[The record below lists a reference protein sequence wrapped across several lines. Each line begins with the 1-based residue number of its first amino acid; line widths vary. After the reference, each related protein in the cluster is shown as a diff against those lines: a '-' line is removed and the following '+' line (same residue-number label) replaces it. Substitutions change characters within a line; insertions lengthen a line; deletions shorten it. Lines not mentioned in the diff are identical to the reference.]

1 MGMAAFVSK
10 RFIPYNRH
18 RYRCAMKI
26 LWVCSLPLPQMA
38 AKLQINQSSF
48 GGWLIGLSRQLAKE
62 PSVSLSVLANAPED
76 TGEVDGTVDAYEY
89 YTFTG
94 LSNRQ
99 TEVSQK
105 RIRRFQDVL
114 QKSQPDVIHIF
125 GTEYAFTQEM
135 VMAAEREHC
144 LERVVISLQGL
155 MGEYASHYSDGLDRS
170 IIYHQTVRERIRGQS
185 IFQDQQLF
193 FMRSRFE
200 EYALR
205 HVSHVIGRTDWD
217 HQFAR
222 TMNPDIQYHYC
233 SETLRPEF
241 YGYQWENTAC
251 RKHTIFISQASYPIK
266 GFHLFLKAMPVLTQR
281 FSDLQVYVTGRD
293 LVHLSMKE
301 KFHLDSYRLYL
312 HQLIHQLHLEGHL
325 TFCGTLYAE
334 QMRDHLLS
342 ANAFVSPSVLEN
354 SSNSIGEAM
363 LVGTP
368 VIASDTGGTRS
379 MIPDSSCGLLYPLL
393 DTDALIEAVSSVFS
407 DPQQC
412 QTLSKGEKRRAA
424 QLFDPAVNQK
434 QLLSIYQSIAQEE
447 K

>member
-1 MGMAAFVSK
+1 
-10 RFIPYNRH
+10 
-18 RYRCAMKI
+18 MKI
-26 LWVCSLPLPQMA
+26 LWVCSLPLPEMA
-38 AKLQINQSSF
+38 AQLHLNQTSF
-48 GGWLIGLSRQLAKE
+48 GGWLIGLSRQLENEK
-62 PSVSLSVLANAPED
+62 SVSLHVLANVPSNI
-76 TGEVDGTVDAYEY
+76 GEISGKAGGYSY

-94 LSNRQ
+94 LSNCQ
-99 TEVSQK
+99 SEPDEN
-105 RIRRFQDVL
+105 RIHRFRNVIQSVH
-114 QKSQPDVIHIF
+114 PDVIHVF
-125 GTEYAFTQEM
+125 GSEYSFCQEM
-135 VMAAEREHC
+135 VMAAEAEHC
-144 LERVVISLQGL
+144 GERVVISLQGL
-155 MGEYASHYSDGLDRS
+155 MKEIASHYTDGLS
-170 IIYHQTVRERIRGQS
+170 EAVIHHQTLREKIKKQS
-185 IFQDQQLF
+185 IAQEQQLF

-222 TMNPDIQYHYC
+222 TMNPGIQYHYC

-251 RKHTIFISQASYPIK
+251 RKNTIFISQASYPIK
-266 GFHLFLKAMPVLTQR
+266 GFHLFLKAMPALTQR
-281 FSDLQVYVTGRD
+281 FPDLQVYVTGRD

-301 KFHLDSYRLYL
+301 KLHLDSYRLYL
-312 HQLIHQLHLEGHL
+312 HQLIHQLHLEGYL
-325 TFCGTLYAE
+325 TFCGTLDAE

-368 VIASDTGGTRS
+368 VIASDTGGTCS
-379 MIPDSSCGLLYPLL
+379 MIPDSSCGLLYPSL

-407 DPQQC
+407 DPHQC

>member
-1 MGMAAFVSK
+1 
-10 RFIPYNRH
+10 
-18 RYRCAMKI
+18 MKI
-26 LWVCSLPLPQMA
+26 LWVCSLPLPEMA
-38 AKLQINQSSF
+38 AQLHLNQTSF
-48 GGWLIGLSRQLAKE
+48 GGWLIGLSRQLENEK
-62 PSVSLSVLANAPED
+62 SVSLYVLANVPSNI
-76 TGEVDGTVDAYEY
+76 GEISGKAGGYSY

-94 LSNRQ
+94 LSNCQ
-99 TEVSQK
+99 SEPDEN
-105 RIRRFQDVL
+105 RIHRFRNVIQSVH
-114 QKSQPDVIHIF
+114 PDVIHVF
-125 GTEYAFTQEM
+125 GSEYSFCQEM
-135 VMAAEREHC
+135 VMAAEAEHC
-144 LERVVISLQGL
+144 GERVVISLQGL
-155 MGEYASHYSDGLDRS
+155 MKEIASHYTDGLS
-170 IIYHQTVRERIRGQS
+170 EAVIHHQTLREKIKKQS
-185 IFQDQQLF
+185 IAQEQQLF

-266 GFHLFLKAMPVLTQR
+266 GFHLFLKAMPALTQR
-281 FSDLQVYVTGRD
+281 FPDLQVYVTGRD

-312 HQLIHQLHLEGHL
+312 HQLIRQLHLEGYL
-325 TFCGTLYAE
+325 TFCGTLDAE

-368 VIASDTGGTRS
+368 VIASDTGGTCS

-407 DPQQC
+407 DPHQC

>member
-1 MGMAAFVSK
+1 
-10 RFIPYNRH
+10 
-18 RYRCAMKI
+18 MKI
-26 LWVCSLPLPQMA
+26 LWVCSLPLPEMA
-38 AKLQINQSSF
+38 AQLHLNQTSF
-48 GGWLIGLSRQLAKE
+48 GGWLIGLSRQLENEK
-62 PSVSLSVLANAPED
+62 SVSLHVLANVPSNI
-76 TGEVDGTVDAYEY
+76 GEISGKAGGYSY

-94 LSNRQ
+94 LSNCQ
-99 TEVSQK
+99 SEPDEN
-105 RIRRFQDVL
+105 RIYRFRNVIQSVH
-114 QKSQPDVIHIF
+114 PDVIHVF
-125 GTEYAFTQEM
+125 GSEYSFCQEM
-135 VMAAEREHC
+135 VMAAEAEHC
-144 LERVVISLQGL
+144 GERVVISLQGL
-155 MGEYASHYSDGLDRS
+155 MKEYASHYTDGLS
-170 IIYHQTVRERIRGQS
+170 EAVIHHQTLREKIKKQS
-185 IFQDQQLF
+185 IAQEQQLF

-241 YGYQWENTAC
+241 YGYQWENIAC
-251 RKHTIFISQASYPIK
+251 RKNTIFISQASYPIK
-266 GFHLFLKAMPVLTQR
+266 GFHLFLKAMPALSQR
-281 FSDLQVYVTGRD
+281 FPDLQVYVTGRD

-312 HQLIHQLHLEGHL
+312 HQLIRQLHLEGYL
-325 TFCGTLYAE
+325 TFCGTLDAE

-368 VIASDTGGTRS
+368 VIASDTGGTCS
-379 MIPDSSCGLLYPLL
+379 MIPNSSCGLLYPLL
-393 DTDALIEAVSSVFS
+393 DTDALIEEVSSVFS
-407 DPQQC
+407 DPHQC

>member
-1 MGMAAFVSK
+1 
-10 RFIPYNRH
+10 
-18 RYRCAMKI
+18 MKI
-26 LWVCSLPLPQMA
+26 LWVCSLPLPEMA
-38 AKLQINQSSF
+38 AQLHLNQTSF
-48 GGWLIGLSRQLAKE
+48 GGWLIGLSRQLENEK
-62 PSVSLSVLANAPED
+62 SVSLYVLANVPSNI
-76 TGEVDGTVDAYEY
+76 GEISGKAGGYSY

-94 LSNRQ
+94 LSNCQ
-99 TEVSQK
+99 SEPDEN
-105 RIRRFQDVL
+105 RIHRFRNVIQSVH
-114 QKSQPDVIHIF
+114 PDVIHVF
-125 GTEYAFTQEM
+125 GSEYSFCQEM
-135 VMAAEREHC
+135 VMAAEAEHC
-144 LERVVISLQGL
+144 GERVVISLQGL
-155 MGEYASHYSDGLDRS
+155 MKEIASHYTDGLS
-170 IIYHQTVRERIRGQS
+170 EAVIHHQTLREKIKKQS
-185 IFQDQQLF
+185 IAQEQQLF

-266 GFHLFLKAMPVLTQR
+266 GFHLFLKAMPALTQR
-281 FSDLQVYVTGRD
+281 FPDLQVYVTGRD

-434 QLLSIYQSIAQEE
+434 QLLSIYQSIAQEA

>member
-1 MGMAAFVSK
+1 
-10 RFIPYNRH
+10 
-18 RYRCAMKI
+18 MKI
-26 LWVCSLPLPQMA
+26 LWVCSLPLPEMA
-38 AKLQINQSSF
+38 AQLHLNQTSF
-48 GGWLIGLSRQLAKE
+48 GGWLIGLSRQLENEK
-62 PSVSLSVLANAPED
+62 SVSLYVLANVPSNI
-76 TGEVDGTVDAYEY
+76 GEISGKAGGYSY

-94 LSNRQ
+94 LSNCQ
-99 TEVSQK
+99 SEPDEN
-105 RIRRFQDVL
+105 RIHRFRNVIQSVH
-114 QKSQPDVIHIF
+114 PDVIHVF
-125 GTEYAFTQEM
+125 GSEYSFCQEM
-135 VMAAEREHC
+135 VMAAEAEHC
-144 LERVVISLQGL
+144 GERVVISLQGL
-155 MGEYASHYSDGLDRS
+155 MKEIASHYTDGLS
-170 IIYHQTVRERIRGQS
+170 EAVIHHQTLREKIKKQS
-185 IFQDQQLF
+185 IAQEQQLF

-251 RKHTIFISQASYPIK
+251 RKHSIFISQASYPIK
-266 GFHLFLKAMPVLTQR
+266 GFHLFLKAMPALTQR
-281 FSDLQVYVTGRD
+281 FPDLQVYVTGRD

-312 HQLIHQLHLEGHL
+312 HQLIRQLHLEGYL
-325 TFCGTLYAE
+325 TFCGTLDAE

-368 VIASDTGGTRS
+368 VIASDTGGTCS

-407 DPQQC
+407 DPHQC

>member
-1 MGMAAFVSK
+1 
-10 RFIPYNRH
+10 
-18 RYRCAMKI
+18 MKI
-26 LWVCSLPLPQMA
+26 LWVCSLPLPEMA
-38 AKLQINQSSF
+38 AQLHLNQTSF
-48 GGWLIGLSRQLAKE
+48 GGWLIGLSRQLENEK
-62 PSVSLSVLANAPED
+62 SVSLYVLANVPSD
-76 TGEVDGTVDAYEY
+76 IGEISGKAGGYSY

-94 LSNRQ
+94 LSNCQ
-99 TEVSQK
+99 NEPDEN
-105 RIRRFQDVL
+105 RIHRFRNVIQSVH
-114 QKSQPDVIHIF
+114 PDVIHVF
-125 GTEYAFTQEM
+125 GSEYSFCQEM
-135 VMAAEREHC
+135 VMAAEAEHC
-144 LERVVISLQGL
+144 GERVVISLQGL
-155 MGEYASHYSDGLDRS
+155 MKEIASHYTDGLS
-170 IIYHQTVRERIRGQS
+170 EAVIHHQTLREKIKKQS
-185 IFQDQQLF
+185 IAQEQQLF

-251 RKHTIFISQASYPIK
+251 RKNTIFISQASYPIK

-281 FSDLQVYVTGRD
+281 FPDLQVYVTGRD

-312 HQLIHQLHLEGHL
+312 HQLIRQLHLEGYL
-325 TFCGTLYAE
+325 TFCGTLDAE

-368 VIASDTGGTRS
+368 VIASDTGGTCS
-379 MIPDSSCGLLYPLL
+379 MIPDSSCGLLYPLF

-407 DPQQC
+407 DPHQC